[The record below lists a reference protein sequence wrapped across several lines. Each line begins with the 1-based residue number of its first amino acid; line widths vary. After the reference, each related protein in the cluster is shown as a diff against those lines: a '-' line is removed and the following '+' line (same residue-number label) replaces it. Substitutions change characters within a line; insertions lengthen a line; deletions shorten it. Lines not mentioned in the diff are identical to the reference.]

1 MRQKSNEKLF
11 IIYNSSTTNLDLM
24 ESLDNDRFFLRDNCY
39 VIN

>member
-24 ESLDNDRFFLRDNCY
+24 ESLDNDRFFAR
-39 VIN
+39 

>member
-24 ESLDNDRFFLRDNCY
+24 ESLDNDRFFCAIT
-39 VIN
+39 VM